1 MNQLPRRGLP
11 RSPPATRPVWEV
23 DLLNAPNSQS
33 VSSEINRNTSDME
46 MSFPACLSEIT
57 KNGEAFDARNHP
69 GLGLEQ
75 CFSVRRQRAA
85 TLSCAVHPGSV
96 STQLGRWSVKSSQG
110 NEGAWLHSH
119 KTSQR
124 AGAGAGGGGRS
135 GSVTVPARD
144 HCLAMKKQNKHFIY
158 KHKITRREFAFL
170 TISGCCFFY
179 QKTSNNYKFSS
190 LNDLRKL
197 LKIKESRDRR
207 AHLSLQ
213 GAAPLLQQVDV
224 LYRGAGLVGLD
235 LLVCPLREQ
244 RCSAIS
250 QRHPWCGGTNR

>member
-1 MNQLPRRGLP
+1 MNQLPRRGLLG
-11 RSPPATRPVWEV
+11 SPPATRPVWEV
-23 DLLNAPNSQS
+23 DLLSAPNSQS

-85 TLSCAVHPGSV
+85 TLGCAVHPGSV
-96 STQLGRWSVKSSQG
+96 STRESAAGVRKTARG

-135 GSVTVPARD
+135 GSVTVPA
-144 HCLAMKKQNKHFIY
+144 
-158 KHKITRREFAFL
+158 
-170 TISGCCFFY
+170 
-179 QKTSNNYKFSS
+179 
-190 LNDLRKL
+190 
-197 LKIKESRDRR
+197 
-207 AHLSLQ
+207 
-213 GAAPLLQQVDV
+213 
-224 LYRGAGLVGLD
+224 
-235 LLVCPLREQ
+235 
-244 RCSAIS
+244 
-250 QRHPWCGGTNR
+250 